1 MALRP
6 PTRPDIPRVRSTK
19 LADKAKAAPVTAPT
33 APVTE
38 QAWGGGGGDYSG
50 GGFVG
55 GGGGGGSFSAASAPA
70 PAPAMSDDD
79 WLGSDSGYLATIAAL
94 NSKLKGFET
103 ETEAKKS
110 KGVQDFDTSLSRLGW
125 LKDKN
130 DWSNEDRTT
139 AFGNSFQSLLGDFA
153 SRGLLQSSLYD
164 QANTD
169 LTSEFNRQKTDMDSN
184 QKSFLDEIARALSQ
198 TQTETTQS
206 KDQARLEAL
215 ARRAA
220 SV

>member
-1 MALRP
+1 MALRAP
-6 PTRPDIPRVRSTK
+6 IRRDISRVSSAK
-19 LADKAKAAPVTAPT
+19 LADKAAPAPVTAP
-33 APVTE
+33 APE
-38 QAWGGGGGDYSG
+38 PAPAWGGGGDYSG

-55 GGGGGGSFSAASAPA
+55 GGGGGGDSFSAASAPA

>member
-1 MALRP
+1 MALRAP
-6 PTRPDIPRVRSTK
+6 IRRDISRVSSAK
-19 LADKAKAAPVTAPT
+19 LADKAAPVTTPT

-38 QAWGGGGGDYSG
+38 QTWGGGGDYSG

-70 PAPAMSDDD
+70 PAPVMSDDD